1 MGVLK
6 KETDQCESHRPVVY
20 ITASPVYKLR
30 RSKKQSA
37 GEACASTHSVLA
49 FPPYFPLIPSKFL
62 FISPSLFMAAII
74 LWVLNHL
81 SYWVIF
87 VGMAIESSFIP
98 FPSEAVVPPAAW
110 LAQQGTLDIV
120 LVVVVAT
127 LGADLGGLINYAL
140 AYWLGRP
147 VIYRLAETKWAKMLL
162 IDREAIEKSE
172 RFFRHHGVVST
183 LVGRLVPGV
192 RQLISIPA
200 GLSRMH
206 LGKFLL
212 YTTLGAG
219 AWNCVLAF
227 LGFYVI
233 PTAFPDLKTTEQVMD
248 RANRYS
254 HEIGYA
260 LIGIVGLLLA
270 YAVYKYWR
278 HQKTKQGKTD
288 GNAQCSDENVH

>member
-1 MGVLK
+1 
-6 KETDQCESHRPVVY
+6 
-20 ITASPVYKLR
+20 
-30 RSKKQSA
+30 
-37 GEACASTHSVLA
+37 
-49 FPPYFPLIPSKFL
+49 
-62 FISPSLFMAAII
+62 MAAII
-74 LWVLNHL
+74 LWVLTHL

-87 VGMAIESSFIP
+87 VGMAIESSFVP

-110 LAQQGTLDIV
+110 LAQQGKLDIF
-120 LVVVVAT
+120 LVVAVAT

-162 IDREAIEKSE
+162 INKESIEKSE

-206 LGKFLL
+206 VGKFLL
-212 YTTLGAG
+212 YTTIGAG

-227 LGFYVI
+227 LGYYVI
-233 PTAFPDLKTTEQVMD
+233 PAAFPDLKTTEQVMD

-254 HEIGYA
+254 HEIGYVMIG
-260 LIGIVGLLLA
+260 LIGLLLA
-270 YAVYKYWR
+270 YAGYKYLR
-278 HQKTKQGKTD
+278 HRKEQQNKK
-288 GNAQCSDENVH
+288 DENAL

>member
-1 MGVLK
+1 
-6 KETDQCESHRPVVY
+6 
-20 ITASPVYKLR
+20 
-30 RSKKQSA
+30 
-37 GEACASTHSVLA
+37 
-49 FPPYFPLIPSKFL
+49 
-62 FISPSLFMAAII
+62 MAAII
-74 LWVLNHL
+74 LWVLTHL

-110 LAQQGTLDIV
+110 LAQQGTLDIIW
-120 LVVVVAT
+120 VVVVAT
-127 LGADLGGLINYAL
+127 LGADLGGLVNYAL

-147 VIYRLAETKWAKMLL
+147 VIYRLAETKWAKILL
-162 IDREAIEKSE
+162 INKESIEKSE
-172 RFFRHHGVVST
+172 HFFRRHGVVST

-212 YTTLGAG
+212 YTTIGAG

-227 LGFYVI
+227 LGYYVI
-233 PTAFPDLKTTEQVMD
+233 PTAFPELKTTEQVMD

-260 LIGIVGLLLA
+260 MIGLIGLLLA
-270 YAVYKYWR
+270 YAGYKYLR
-278 HQKTKQGKTD
+278 HRKKQQDKKNE
-288 GNAQCSDENVH
+288 NAL

>member
-1 MGVLK
+1 
-6 KETDQCESHRPVVY
+6 
-20 ITASPVYKLR
+20 
-30 RSKKQSA
+30 
-37 GEACASTHSVLA
+37 
-49 FPPYFPLIPSKFL
+49 
-62 FISPSLFMAAII
+62 MAAII
-74 LWVLNHL
+74 LWVLDHL

-147 VIYRLAETKWAKMLL
+147 VIYRLAETRWAKMLL

-288 GNAQCSDENVH
+288 ENAQCSDENVH

>member
-1 MGVLK
+1 
-6 KETDQCESHRPVVY
+6 
-20 ITASPVYKLR
+20 
-30 RSKKQSA
+30 
-37 GEACASTHSVLA
+37 
-49 FPPYFPLIPSKFL
+49 
-62 FISPSLFMAAII
+62 MAAII

-147 VIYRLAETKWAKMLL
+147 VIYRLAETRWAKMLL

-233 PTAFPDLKTTEQVMD
+233 PTAFPDLRTGDGSRQSLQPRD
-248 RANRYS
+248 RLRPHRDRRPLARLCRLQILASSENETRKDRRKRPMRRRKRPLTCFSLHSTANAHADSTSSCFLR
-254 HEIGYA
+254 
-260 LIGIVGLLLA
+260 
-270 YAVYKYWR
+270 
-278 HQKTKQGKTD
+278 
-288 GNAQCSDENVH
+288 GNHPPDQ

>member
-1 MGVLK
+1 M
-6 KETDQCESHRPVVY
+6 
-20 ITASPVYKLR
+20 
-30 RSKKQSA
+30 
-37 GEACASTHSVLA
+37 
-49 FPPYFPLIPSKFL
+49 
-62 FISPSLFMAAII
+62 
-74 LWVLNHL
+74 
-81 SYWVIF
+81 
-87 VGMAIESSFIP
+87 
-98 FPSEAVVPPAAW
+98 
-110 LAQQGTLDIV
+110 
-120 LVVVVAT
+120 VVVAT

-162 IDREAIEKSE
+162 INKESIEKSE

-212 YTTLGAG
+212 YTTIGAG

-227 LGFYVI
+227 LGYYVI
-233 PTAFPDLKTTEQVMD
+233 PAAFPDLKTTEQVMD

-260 LIGIVGLLLA
+260 MIGLIGLLLA
-270 YAVYKYWR
+270 YAGYKYLR
-278 HQKTKQGKTD
+278 HRKEQQNKK
-288 GNAQCSDENVH
+288 DENAL

>member
-1 MGVLK
+1 
-6 KETDQCESHRPVVY
+6 
-20 ITASPVYKLR
+20 
-30 RSKKQSA
+30 
-37 GEACASTHSVLA
+37 
-49 FPPYFPLIPSKFL
+49 
-62 FISPSLFMAAII
+62 MAAII
-74 LWVLNHL
+74 LWVLTHL

-98 FPSEAVVPPAAW
+98 FPSEPSSPPRHGWHNKARSTSF
-110 LAQQGTLDIV
+110 GGGRRR
-120 LVVVVAT
+120 

-162 IDREAIEKSE
+162 INKESIEKSE

-212 YTTLGAG
+212 YTTIGAG

-227 LGFYVI
+227 F
-233 PTAFPDLKTTEQVMD
+233 
-248 RANRYS
+248 
-254 HEIGYA
+254 
-260 LIGIVGLLLA
+260 GLL
-270 YAVYKYWR
+270 R
-278 HQKTKQGKTD
+278 HSPPLSPISKPP
-288 GNAQCSDENVH
+288 SR

>member
-6 KETDQCESHRPVVY
+6 KETDRCESLRPVVY

-30 RSKKQSA
+30 RSKQQSA
-37 GEACASTHSVLA
+37 GEACASTHSVFA
-49 FPPYFPLIPSKFL
+49 FYPYFPLLPSKFL

>member
-1 MGVLK
+1 
-6 KETDQCESHRPVVY
+6 
-20 ITASPVYKLR
+20 
-30 RSKKQSA
+30 
-37 GEACASTHSVLA
+37 
-49 FPPYFPLIPSKFL
+49 
-62 FISPSLFMAAII
+62 MAAII
-74 LWVLNHL
+74 LWVLTHL

-110 LAQQGTLDIV
+110 LAQQGTLDIF

-127 LGADLGGLINYAL
+127 LGADLGGLVNYAL

-162 IDREAIEKSE
+162 INKESIEKSE

-212 YTTLGAG
+212 YTTIGAG
-219 AWNCVLAF
+219 SWNVVLAL
-227 LGFYVI
+227 LGYFI
-233 PTAFPDLKTTEQVMD
+233 GKTVPPELFAETIQ
-248 RANRYS
+248 RYS
-254 HEIGYA
+254 TTIG
-260 LIGIVGLLLA
+260 LIILGVLVVGGVGYYL
-270 YAVYKYWR
+270 YKR
-278 HQKTKQGKTD
+278 RQK
-288 GNAQCSDENVH
+288 AA